1 MKFDNKIVAIV
12 GNSGS
17 GKSSF
22 VKKIKTNKK
31 VGIINDDTVKCNRV
45 KDQLLY
51 YVKKYKYRL
60 DILDDRFNEIIKMLN
75 ISERILDKDLFDISE
90 SEYYKVLIG
99 SILLYNPEVIIF
111 DDILCFFDEENKS
124 KLFKLSNKLKKF
136 FNKTIYFVTSDIDE
150 VYEYVDNVI
159 VIDNAKVLLEG
170 TKEEVYKNIDILKK
184 NRIRVPNIIEIISL
198 MRDNNINVDYVDS
211 INELIKT
218 IYREIG

>member
-1 MKFDNKIVAIV
+1 MNFDNKLIAVV

-17 GKSSF
+17 GKSTF
-22 VKKIKTNKK
+22 IKNQKISKK
-31 VGIINDDTVKCNRV
+31 VGIINDETIRCNNV

-75 ISERILDKDLFDISE
+75 INENILDKDVFDISE

-111 DDILCFFDEENKS
+111 DDILCFFDEENKL
-124 KLFKLSNKLKKF
+124 KIFKLANKLKKF
-136 FNKTIYFVTSDIDE
+136 FGKTVIFVTSDIDS
-150 VYEYVDNVI
+150 VYEFVDEVI
-159 VIDNAKVLLEG
+159 VIDNAKILLSG
-170 TKEEVYKNIDILKK
+170 NKKDVYKEYDLLKK
-184 NRIRVPNIIEIISL
+184 NRIRIPNIVEFIKIMKE
-198 MRDNNINVDYVDS
+198 NNINIDDVDS

>member
-1 MKFDNKIVAIV
+1 MKYENKIIAVL

-17 GKSSF
+17 GKSSYI
-22 VKKIKTNKK
+22 KSLKINKK
-31 VGIINDDTVKCNRV
+31 VGIINDDTIKCNRV

-51 YVKKYKYRL
+51 YVNKYKYRL
-60 DILDDRFNEIIKMLN
+60 DILEDRFNEIIKMLN
-75 ISERILDKDLFDISE
+75 ISESILDKDVFDISE

-99 SILLYNPEVIIF
+99 SVLLYNPEVIIF
-111 DDILCFFDEENKS
+111 DDILCFFDEENKQ

-136 FNKTIYFVTSDIDE
+136 FNKTIIFVTSDIDS
-150 VYEYVDNVI
+150 VYEYIDIAI

-170 TKEEVYKNIDILKK
+170 PKEDVYKEYNILKK
-184 NRIRVPNIIEIISL
+184 NRIRIPNIMEFIKL
-198 MRDNNINVDYVDS
+198 MRDNNVNIDYVDS

>member
-1 MKFDNKIVAIV
+1 MKYDNKIVAIV
-12 GNSGS
+12 GNSGA

-22 VKKIKTNKK
+22 IKKMKINKK
-31 VGIINDDTVKCNRV
+31 VGIINSDTIRCNNV

-51 YVKKYKYRL
+51 YVNEYKYRL

-75 ISERILDKDLFDISE
+75 ISDRTLSMDMYDISE

-111 DDILCFFDEENKS
+111 DDILCFFDEENKT

-136 FNKTIYFVTSDIDE
+136 FNKTIYFVTSDIDS
-150 VYEYVDNVI
+150 VYEYVDDVI

-170 TKEEVYKNIDILKK
+170 PKKEVYKELDILKK
-184 NRIRVPNIIEIISL
+184 NRIRVPNIVEFISI
-198 MRDNNINVDYVDS
+198 MKDNNINIDDVDS

>member
-1 MKFDNKIVAIV
+1 MKYENKIIAVL

-17 GKSSF
+17 GKSSYI
-22 VKKIKTNKK
+22 KSLKINKK
-31 VGIINDDTVKCNRV
+31 VGIINDDTIKCNRV

-51 YVKKYKYRL
+51 YVNKYKYRL

-75 ISERILDKDLFDISE
+75 ISESILDKDVFDISE

-99 SILLYNPEVIIF
+99 SVLLYNPEVIIF
-111 DDILCFFDEENKS
+111 DDILCFFDEENKQ

-136 FNKTIYFVTSDIDE
+136 FNKTIIFVTSDIDS
-150 VYEYVDNVI
+150 VYEYIDIAI

-170 TKEEVYKNIDILKK
+170 PKEDVYKEYNILKK
-184 NRIRVPNIIEIISL
+184 NRIRIPNIMEFIKL
-198 MRDNNINVDYVDS
+198 MRDNNINIDYVDS

>member
-1 MKFDNKIVAIV
+1 MKYENKIIAVL

-17 GKSSF
+17 GKSSYI
-22 VKKIKTNKK
+22 KSLKINKK
-31 VGIINDDTVKCNRV
+31 VGIINDDTIKCNRV

-51 YVKKYKYRL
+51 YVNKYKYRL

-75 ISERILDKDLFDISE
+75 ISESILNKDVFDISE

-99 SILLYNPEVIIF
+99 SVLLYNPEVIIF
-111 DDILCFFDEENKS
+111 DDILCFFDEENKQ

-136 FNKTIYFVTSDIDE
+136 FNKTIIFVTSDIDS
-150 VYEYVDNVI
+150 VYEYIDIAI

-170 TKEEVYKNIDILKK
+170 SKEDVYKEYNILKK
-184 NRIRVPNIIEIISL
+184 NRIRIPNIMEFIKL
-198 MRDNNINVDYVDS
+198 MRDNNVNVDYVDS

-218 IYREIG
+218 VYREIG

>member
-60 DILDDRFNEIIKMLN
+60 DILNDRFNEIIKMLN

>member
-1 MKFDNKIVAIV
+1 MKYDNRIIAVV

-17 GKSSF
+17 GKSTFINNQKIS
-22 VKKIKTNKK
+22 KKI
-31 VGIINDDTVKCNRV
+31 GIINDDTIKCNRV

-60 DILDDRFNEIIKMLN
+60 DILDDRFNEIVKMLN
-75 ISERILDKDLFDISE
+75 ISENILDKDIFDISE
-90 SEYYKVLIG
+90 SEYYKVLVG

-124 KLFKLSNKLKKF
+124 KIFKLSNKLKKF
-136 FNKTIYFVTSDIDE
+136 FNKTIIFVTSDIDS
-150 VYEYVDNVI
+150 VYEYIDSVI
-159 VIDNAKVLLEG
+159 VIDNAKVLFEG
-170 TKEEVYKNIDILKK
+170 NKSELYNIYSVLKK
-184 NRIRVPNIIEIISL
+184 NKIRVPNIVEFIKQ
-198 MRDNNINVDYVDS
+198 MRDNNVNVDNVDS